1 MNNRCPHFHGFLWEC
16 GQPCVDKQAAALP
29 RVESGGTPPHTLW
42 TGKALPPSTFRAFS
56 TKNFPTVYY
65 YDLIPLLSREIAILR
80 TEVTLP

>member
-56 TKNFPTVYY
+56 TKNFSTVYY